1 MTEEDISAKA
11 KAIREL
17 TKSIIDTIP
26 EGFDSR
32 DAMVAASIASVYM
45 YQYMSAGRGTKDDFM
60 GSMEKVWEAHK

>member
-17 TKSIIDTIP
+17 AKSIIDTIP

-32 DAMVAASIASVYM
+32 DAM
-45 YQYMSAGRGTKDDFM
+45 
-60 GSMEKVWEAHK
+60 GSMEKVWEAYK